1 MTARVVC
8 CVLAGLL
15 SLSAQAQLRDPTE
28 PPAALRQ
35 AGERAAGADA
45 AAPAATAPQL
55 QSVLIS
61 RKRRIAVIDGETV
74 RVGQRHRGALVAS
87 IAPTQVVLQRGST
100 REVLRLYPADPSGPG
115 TRQR

>member
-1 MTARVVC
+1 MARVAGC
-8 CVLAGLL
+8 ILAGLL
-15 SLSAQAQLRDPTE
+15 SVTAQAQLRDPTE

-35 AGERAAGADA
+35 ASEGTAGADVA
-45 AAPAATAPQL
+45 ARVDTAPQL

-61 RKRRIAVIDGETV
+61 RKRRVAVIDGETV

-87 IAPTQVVLQRGST
+87 IAPTQVVLQRGSA
-100 REVLRLYPADPSGPG
+100 REVLRLYPADPSGSR